1 MGGRPI
7 FSSLGSE
14 DMASLSA
21 WATALV
27 LGAVG
32 FAAAGAA
39 GALVRWGFG
48 LGGGSAGATEGGGV
62 IGSLEG
68 IGRSGGGIT
77 AKNASCP
84 VVVALS
90 SHHS

>member
-21 WATALV
+21 WVTALV

-32 FAAAGAA
+32 LGAA
-39 GALVRWGFG
+39 GTAGALICWGFS

-62 IGSLEG
+62 TGSMEG

-77 AKNASCP
+77 AKNVSCL